1 MIKFVL
7 SWVTGL
13 SSAVLLA
20 SALFVT
26 GATAQANQA
35 TGQQDP
41 VHQKPAHQNS
51 VHQDNSNQG
60 DSNEDVL
67 VIYGAAYLS
76 EMKPLLDDFQRRNPD
91 ITVRYQAMSSNV
103 LDAHIRDQK
112 PDQPDITIS
121 SVMDLQLRLVNDG
134 YALPYQINVPGY
146 GSQSGIVPHWSQW
159 RNGLFGFSYEPA
171 VIVFN
176 EAFLEGKEVPLSR
189 VELLSF
195 IRQHSDELMG
205 KIGLFDIRDVGIGYL
220 LWSFERAQTSNYG
233 QFLELF
239 NLHHARTFDSSAS
252 MLKALT
258 NGDISIA
265 YNIMGSYANSWESK
279 HKDVVIVAANDY
291 TPVVIRTAFI
301 NKTTPRPAQ
310 AQAFIDYL
318 FSYSGQ
324 KLMAE
329 ETNMPPVRTDIK
341 SAKSAVVLREQ
352 FANQLKPLPLDV
364 SLLIFSDQSKKS
376 LVITEW
382 ESALKSYD

>member
-1 MIKFVL
+1 MMKSLRI
-7 SWVTGL
+7 WIAGL
-13 SSAVLLA
+13 TSAVLLA
-20 SALFVT
+20 STLFVT
-26 GATAQANQA
+26 NATAQANQ
-35 TGQQDP
+35 GSGPQD
-41 VHQKPAHQNS
+41 S

-60 DSNEDVL
+60 DGNEDAL

-76 EMKPLLDDFQRRNPD
+76 EMKPLLDDFQRRNPE

-159 RNGLFGFSYEPA
+159 RNELFGFSYEPA

-176 EAFLEGKEVPLSR
+176 ESFLEGKEVPLSR

-195 IRQHSDELMG
+195 IRLYSEELMG

-239 NLHHARTFDSSAS
+239 NLHQARTFDSSAS
-252 MLKALT
+252 MLQALT
-258 NGDISIA
+258 DGDIAIA

-301 NKTTPRPAQ
+301 NKTTSRLEQ

-324 KLMAE
+324 KLMAK

-341 SAKSAVVLREQ
+341 SAKSAAVLREQ

>member
-1 MIKFVL
+1 MKSLRIWIV
-7 SWVTGL
+7 GL
-13 SSAVLLA
+13 TSTAMLA
-20 SALFVT
+20 STLFVT
-26 GATAQANQA
+26 DANARANQGA
-35 TGQQDP
+35 GRQDS
-41 VHQKPAHQNS
+41 VLQDS

-60 DSNEDVL
+60 DGNEDAL

-134 YALPYQINVPGY
+134 YALPYQINVAGY

-159 RNGLFGFSYEPA
+159 RNELFGFSYEPA
-171 VIVFN
+171 LIVFN
-176 EAFLEGKEVPLSR
+176 ESFLEGKEVPLSR

-195 IRQHSDELMG
+195 IRLHSNELMG

-239 NLHHARTFDSSAS
+239 NLHQARTFDSSAS
-252 MLKALT
+252 MLQALT
-258 NGDISIA
+258 DGDIAIA

-301 NKTTPRPAQ
+301 NKTTPRLEQ

-324 KLMAE
+324 KLMAK

-341 SAKSAVVLREQ
+341 SAKSAAVLREQ

>member
-1 MIKFVL
+1 MMKSLRIWIV
-7 SWVTGL
+7 GL
-13 SSAVLLA
+13 TSTAMLA
-20 SALFVT
+20 STLFVT
-26 GATAQANQA
+26 DANARANQGA
-35 TGQQDP
+35 GRQDS
-41 VHQKPAHQNS
+41 VLQDS

-60 DSNEDVL
+60 DGNEDAL

-134 YALPYQINVPGY
+134 YALPYQINVAGY

-159 RNGLFGFSYEPA
+159 RNELFGFSYEPA
-171 VIVFN
+171 LIVFN
-176 EAFLEGKEVPLSR
+176 ESFLEGKEVPLSR

-195 IRQHSDELMG
+195 IRLHSNELMG

-239 NLHHARTFDSSAS
+239 NLHQARTFDSSAS
-252 MLKALT
+252 MLQALT
-258 NGDISIA
+258 DGDIAIA

-301 NKTTPRPAQ
+301 NKTTPRLEQ

-324 KLMAE
+324 KLMAK

-341 SAKSAVVLREQ
+341 SAKSAAVLREQ

>member
-1 MIKFVL
+1 MIKL
-7 SWVTGL
+7 IRAWITGL
-13 SSAVLLA
+13 TSAALLA

-26 GATAQANQA
+26 NATAQANQGA
-35 TGQQDP
+35 SRQDS
-41 VHQKPAHQNS
+41 VLQDS

-60 DSNEDVL
+60 DHNEGAL
-67 VIYGAAYLS
+67 VIYGATYLS
-76 EMKPLLDDFQRRNPD
+76 EIKPLLDDFQRRNPE

-159 RNGLFGFSYEPA
+159 RNELFGFSYEPA

-176 EAFLEGKEVPLSR
+176 ESFLEGKEVPLSR

-195 IRQHSDELMG
+195 IRLHSEELMG
-205 KIGLFDIRDVGIGYL
+205 KVGLFDIRDVGIGYL

-239 NLHHARTFDSSAS
+239 NLHQARTFDSSAS
-252 MLKALT
+252 MLQALT
-258 NGDISIA
+258 NGDIAIA

-301 NKTTPRPAQ
+301 NKTTPRLEQ

-324 KLMAE
+324 KLMAK

-341 SAKSAVVLREQ
+341 SAKSAAVLREQ

>member
-1 MIKFVL
+1 MMKLILTWIV
-7 SWVTGL
+7 GL
-13 SSAVLLA
+13 TSTAMLA
-20 SALFVT
+20 STLFVT
-26 GATAQANQA
+26 DANARANQGA
-35 TGQQDP
+35 GRQDS
-41 VHQKPAHQNS
+41 VLQDS

-60 DSNEDVL
+60 DGNEDAL

-76 EMKPLLDDFQRRNPD
+76 EMKPLLDDFQRRNPE

-134 YALPYQINVPGY
+134 YALPYQINVAGY

-159 RNGLFGFSYEPA
+159 RNELFGFSYEPA

-176 EAFLEGKEVPLSR
+176 ESFLEGKEVPLSR

-195 IRQHSDELMG
+195 IRLHSDELMG

-239 NLHHARTFDSSAS
+239 NLHQARTFDSSAS
-252 MLKALT
+252 MLQALT
-258 NGDISIA
+258 DGDIAIA

-301 NKTTPRPAQ
+301 NKTTPRLEQ

-324 KLMAE
+324 KLMAK

-341 SAKSAVVLREQ
+341 SAKSAAVLREQ

>member
-1 MIKFVL
+1 MMKSLRI
-7 SWVTGL
+7 WIAGL
-13 SSAVLLA
+13 TAAVLLA
-20 SALFVT
+20 STLFVT
-26 GATAQANQA
+26 NATAQANQ
-35 TGQQDP
+35 GIN
-41 VHQKPAHQNS
+41 HQGSAHQDSVLQGS

-60 DSNEDVL
+60 DGNEDAL

-76 EMKPLLDDFQRRNPD
+76 EMKPLLDDFQRRNPE

-134 YALPYQINVPGY
+134 YALPYQINLPGY

-159 RNGLFGFSYEPA
+159 RNELFGFSYEPA

-176 EAFLEGKEVPLSR
+176 ESFLEGKEVPLSR

-195 IRQHSDELMG
+195 IRLHSEELMG

-239 NLHHARTFDSSAS
+239 NLHQARTFDSSAS
-252 MLKALT
+252 MLQALT
-258 NGDISIA
+258 DGDIAIA

-279 HKDVVIVAANDY
+279 YKDVVIVAANDY

-301 NKTTPRPAQ
+301 NKTTPRLEQ

-324 KLMAE
+324 KLMAK
-329 ETNMPPVRTDIK
+329 ETNMPPVRIDIK
-341 SAKSAVVLREQ
+341 SAKSAAVLREQ

>member
-1 MIKFVL
+1 MMKLILTWIV
-7 SWVTGL
+7 GL
-13 SSAVLLA
+13 TSTAMLA
-20 SALFVT
+20 STLFVT
-26 GATAQANQA
+26 DANARANQGA
-35 TGQQDP
+35 GRQDS
-41 VHQKPAHQNS
+41 VLQDS

-60 DSNEDVL
+60 DGNEDAL

-76 EMKPLLDDFQRRNPD
+76 ELKPLLDDFQRRNPE

-134 YALPYQINVPGY
+134 YALPYQINVAGY

-159 RNGLFGFSYEPA
+159 RNELFGFSYEPA

-176 EAFLEGKEVPLSR
+176 ESFLEGKEVPLSR

-195 IRQHSDELMG
+195 IRLHSDELMG

-239 NLHHARTFDSSAS
+239 NLHQARTFDSSAS
-252 MLKALT
+252 MLQALT
-258 NGDISIA
+258 DGDIAIA

-301 NKTTPRPAQ
+301 NKTTPRLEQ

-324 KLMAE
+324 KLMAK

-341 SAKSAVVLREQ
+341 SAKSAAVLREQ

>member
-1 MIKFVL
+1 MKSLRIWIV
-7 SWVTGL
+7 GL
-13 SSAVLLA
+13 TSTAMLA
-20 SALFVT
+20 STLFVT
-26 GATAQANQA
+26 DVNARANQGA
-35 TGQQDP
+35 GRQDS
-41 VHQKPAHQNS
+41 VLQDS

-60 DSNEDVL
+60 DGNEDAL

-134 YALPYQINVPGY
+134 YALPYHINVAGY

-159 RNGLFGFSYEPA
+159 RNELFGFSYEPA

-176 EAFLEGKEVPLSR
+176 ESFLEGKEVPLSR

-195 IRQHSDELMG
+195 IRLHSDELMG

-239 NLHHARTFDSSAS
+239 NLHQARTFDSSAS
-252 MLKALT
+252 MLQALT
-258 NGDISIA
+258 DGDIAIA

-291 TPVVIRTAFI
+291 TPVIIRTAFI
-301 NKTTPRPAQ
+301 NKTTPRLEQ

-324 KLMAE
+324 KLMAK

-341 SAKSAVVLREQ
+341 SAKSAAVLREQ

>member
-1 MIKFVL
+1 MIKL
-7 SWVTGL
+7 IRAWITGL
-13 SSAVLLA
+13 TSAALLA

-26 GATAQANQA
+26 NATAQANQG
-35 TGQQDP
+35 TSRQDS
-41 VHQKPAHQNS
+41 VLQDS

-60 DSNEDVL
+60 DHNEGAL

-76 EMKPLLDDFQRRNPD
+76 EIKPLLDDFQRRNPE

-159 RNGLFGFSYEPA
+159 RNELFGFSYEPA

-176 EAFLEGKEVPLSR
+176 ESFLEGKEVPLSR

-195 IRQHSDELMG
+195 IRLHSEELMG
-205 KIGLFDIRDVGIGYL
+205 KVGLFDIRDVGIGYL

-239 NLHHARTFDSSAS
+239 NLHQARTFDSSAS
-252 MLKALT
+252 MLQALT
-258 NGDISIA
+258 NGDIAIA

-301 NKTTPRPAQ
+301 NKTTPRLEQ

-324 KLMAE
+324 KLMAK

-341 SAKSAVVLREQ
+341 SAKSAAVLREQ

>member
-1 MIKFVL
+1 MMKLILTWIV
-7 SWVTGL
+7 GL
-13 SSAVLLA
+13 TSTAMLA
-20 SALFVT
+20 STLFVT
-26 GATAQANQA
+26 NATAQANQ
-35 TGQQDP
+35 GIN
-41 VHQKPAHQNS
+41 HQGSAHQDS
-51 VHQDNSNQG
+51 VLQGNNNQD
-60 DSNEDVL
+60 DDNEDAL

-159 RNGLFGFSYEPA
+159 RNELFGFSYEPA

-176 EAFLEGKEVPLSR
+176 ESFLEGKEVPLSR

-195 IRQHSDELMG
+195 IRLHSDELMG

-252 MLKALT
+252 MLQALT
-258 NGDISIA
+258 NGDIAIA

-301 NKTTPRPAQ
+301 NKTTPRLEQ

-324 KLMAE
+324 KLMAK

-341 SAKSAVVLREQ
+341 SAKSAAVLREQ

-376 LVITEW
+376 LVTTEW

>member
-1 MIKFVL
+1 MKSLRIWIV
-7 SWVTGL
+7 GL
-13 SSAVLLA
+13 TSTAMLA
-20 SALFVT
+20 STLFVT
-26 GATAQANQA
+26 DVNARANQGA
-35 TGQQDP
+35 GRQD
-41 VHQKPAHQNS
+41 S

-60 DSNEDVL
+60 DGNEDAL

-134 YALPYQINVPGY
+134 YALPYQINVAGY

-159 RNGLFGFSYEPA
+159 RNELFGFSYEPA

-176 EAFLEGKEVPLSR
+176 ESFLEGKEVPLSR

-195 IRQHSDELMG
+195 IRLHSDELMG

-239 NLHHARTFDSSAS
+239 NLHQARTFDSSAS
-252 MLKALT
+252 MLQALT
-258 NGDISIA
+258 DGDIAIA

-279 HKDVVIVAANDY
+279 HKDVVIVATNDY
-291 TPVVIRTAFI
+291 TPVIIRTAFI
-301 NKTTPRPAQ
+301 NKTTPRLEQ

-324 KLMAE
+324 KLMAK

-341 SAKSAVVLREQ
+341 SAKSAAVLREQ

>member
-1 MIKFVL
+1 MIKL
-7 SWVTGL
+7 IRAWITGL
-13 SSAVLLA
+13 TSAALLA

-26 GATAQANQA
+26 NATAQANQG
-35 TGQQDP
+35 TSRQDS
-41 VHQKPAHQNS
+41 VLQDS

-60 DSNEDVL
+60 DHNEGAL

-76 EMKPLLDDFQRRNPD
+76 EIKPLLDDFQGRNPE

-159 RNGLFGFSYEPA
+159 RNELFGFSYEPA

-176 EAFLEGKEVPLSR
+176 ESFLEGKEVPLSR

-195 IRQHSDELMG
+195 IRLHSEELMG
-205 KIGLFDIRDVGIGYL
+205 KVGLFDIRDVGIGYL

-239 NLHHARTFDSSAS
+239 NLHQARTFDSSAS
-252 MLKALT
+252 MLQALT
-258 NGDISIA
+258 NGDIAIA

-301 NKTTPRPAQ
+301 NKTTPRLEQ

-324 KLMAE
+324 KLMAK

-341 SAKSAVVLREQ
+341 SAKSAAVLREQ

>member
-1 MIKFVL
+1 MKLIL
-7 SWVTGL
+7 TWIAGL
-13 SSAVLLA
+13 TSAVLLA
-20 SALFVT
+20 STLFIT
-26 GATAQANQA
+26 SAIAQTNQGINHQGSA
-35 TGQQDP
+35 PQD
-41 VHQKPAHQNS
+41 S
-51 VHQDNSNQG
+51 VLQDSAHQDNSNQG
-60 DSNEDVL
+60 DGNEDAL

-76 EMKPLLDDFQRRNPD
+76 EMKPLLDDFQHRNSE

-146 GSQSGIVPHWSQW
+146 SSQSGIVPHWSQW
-159 RNGLFGFSYEPA
+159 RNELFGFSYEPA

-176 EAFLEGKEVPLSR
+176 ESFLEGKEVPLSR

-195 IRQHSDELMG
+195 IRLHSDELMG
-205 KIGLFDIRDVGIGYL
+205 KIGLFDIRGVGIGYL

-239 NLHHARTFDSSAS
+239 NLHQARTFDSSAS
-252 MLKALT
+252 MLQALT
-258 NGDISIA
+258 NGDIAIA

-301 NKTTPRPAQ
+301 NKTTPREEQ

-324 KLMAE
+324 KLMAK

-341 SAKSAVVLREQ
+341 SAKSAAVLREQ

-376 LVITEW
+376 LVTTEW

>member
-1 MIKFVL
+1 MMKSLRI
-7 SWVTGL
+7 WIAGL
-13 SSAVLLA
+13 TSAVLLA
-20 SALFVT
+20 STLFVT
-26 GATAQANQA
+26 NATAQANQ
-35 TGQQDP
+35 GSGPQD
-41 VHQKPAHQNS
+41 S
-51 VHQDNSNQG
+51 VLQDNSNQG
-60 DSNEDVL
+60 DDNEDAL

-76 EMKPLLDDFQRRNPD
+76 EMKPLLDDFQRRNPE

-159 RNGLFGFSYEPA
+159 RNELFGFSYEPA

-176 EAFLEGKEVPLSR
+176 ESFLEGKEVPLSR

-195 IRQHSDELMG
+195 IRLHSDELMG

-239 NLHHARTFDSSAS
+239 NLHQARTFDSSAS
-252 MLKALT
+252 MLQALT
-258 NGDISIA
+258 DGDIAIA

-301 NKTTPRPAQ
+301 NKTTPRLEQ

-324 KLMAE
+324 KLMAK

-341 SAKSAVVLREQ
+341 SAKSAAVLREQ

-376 LVITEW
+376 LVVTEW

>member
-1 MIKFVL
+1 MIKL
-7 SWVTGL
+7 IRAWITGL
-13 SSAVLLA
+13 TSAVLLA

-26 GATAQANQA
+26 NATAQANQGA
-35 TGQQDP
+35 SRQD
-41 VHQKPAHQNS
+41 S

-60 DSNEDVL
+60 DDNEDAL

-159 RNGLFGFSYEPA
+159 RNELFGFSYEPA

-176 EAFLEGKEVPLSR
+176 QAFLEGKEVPLSR

-252 MLKALT
+252 MLQALT
-258 NGDISIA
+258 DGDIAIA

-301 NKTTPRPAQ
+301 NKTTPRLEQ

-324 KLMAE
+324 KLMAK

-341 SAKSAVVLREQ
+341 SAKSAAVLREQ

>member
-1 MIKFVL
+1 MMKLILTWIV
-7 SWVTGL
+7 GL
-13 SSAVLLA
+13 TSTAMLA
-20 SALFVT
+20 STLFVT
-26 GATAQANQA
+26 DANARANHGA
-35 TGQQDP
+35 GRQDS
-41 VHQKPAHQNS
+41 VLQDS

-60 DSNEDVL
+60 DGNEDAL

-76 EMKPLLDDFQRRNPD
+76 EMKPLLDDFQRRNPE

-134 YALPYQINVPGY
+134 YALPYQINVAGY

-159 RNGLFGFSYEPA
+159 RNELFGFSYEPA

-176 EAFLEGKEVPLSR
+176 ESFLEGKEVPLSR

-195 IRQHSDELMG
+195 IRLHSDELMG

-239 NLHHARTFDSSAS
+239 NLHQARTFDSSAS
-252 MLKALT
+252 MLQALT
-258 NGDISIA
+258 DGDIAIA

-301 NKTTPRPAQ
+301 NKTTPRLEQ

-324 KLMAE
+324 KLMAK

-341 SAKSAVVLREQ
+341 SAKSAAVLREQ

>member
-1 MIKFVL
+1 MIKL
-7 SWVTGL
+7 IRAWITGL
-13 SSAVLLA
+13 TSAALLA

-26 GATAQANQA
+26 NATAQANQGA
-35 TGQQDP
+35 SRQDS
-41 VHQKPAHQNS
+41 VLQDS

-60 DSNEDVL
+60 DHNEGAL

-76 EMKPLLDDFQRRNPD
+76 EIKPLLDDFQRRNPE

-159 RNGLFGFSYEPA
+159 RNELFGFSYEPA

-176 EAFLEGKEVPLSR
+176 ESFLEGKEVPLSR

-195 IRQHSDELMG
+195 IRLHSEELMG
-205 KIGLFDIRDVGIGYL
+205 KVGLFDIRDVGIGYL

-239 NLHHARTFDSSAS
+239 NLHQARTFDSSAS
-252 MLKALT
+252 MLQALT
-258 NGDISIA
+258 DGDIAIA

-301 NKTTPRPAQ
+301 NKTTPRLEQ

-324 KLMAE
+324 KLMAK

-341 SAKSAVVLREQ
+341 SAKSAAVLREQ

-376 LVITEW
+376 LVVTEW

>member
-1 MIKFVL
+1 MIKL
-7 SWVTGL
+7 IRAWITGL
-13 SSAVLLA
+13 TSAALLA

-26 GATAQANQA
+26 NATAQANQGA
-35 TGQQDP
+35 SRQDS
-41 VHQKPAHQNS
+41 VLQDS

-60 DSNEDVL
+60 DHNEGAL

-76 EMKPLLDDFQRRNPD
+76 EIKPLLDDFQGRNPE

-159 RNGLFGFSYEPA
+159 RNELFGFSYEPA

-176 EAFLEGKEVPLSR
+176 ESFLEGKEVPLSR

-195 IRQHSDELMG
+195 IRLHSEELMG
-205 KIGLFDIRDVGIGYL
+205 KVGLFDIRDVGIGYL

-239 NLHHARTFDSSAS
+239 NLHQARTFDSSAS
-252 MLKALT
+252 MLQALT
-258 NGDISIA
+258 NGDIAIA

-301 NKTTPRPAQ
+301 NKTTPRLEQ

-324 KLMAE
+324 KLMAK

-341 SAKSAVVLREQ
+341 SAKSAAVLREQ

>member
-1 MIKFVL
+1 MMKLILTWIV
-7 SWVTGL
+7 GL
-13 SSAVLLA
+13 TSTAMLA
-20 SALFVT
+20 STLFVT
-26 GATAQANQA
+26 NATAQANQ
-35 TGQQDP
+35 GIN
-41 VHQKPAHQNS
+41 HQGSAHQDS
-51 VHQDNSNQG
+51 VLQGNNNQD
-60 DSNEDVL
+60 DDNEDAL

-134 YALPYQINVPGY
+134 YALPYQINVAGY

-159 RNGLFGFSYEPA
+159 RNELFGFSYEPA

-176 EAFLEGKEVPLSR
+176 ESFLEGKEVPLSR

-195 IRQHSDELMG
+195 IRLHSEELMG

-239 NLHHARTFDSSAS
+239 NLHQARTFDSSAS
-252 MLKALT
+252 MLQALT
-258 NGDISIA
+258 DGDIAIA

-301 NKTTPRPAQ
+301 NKTTPRVEQ

-324 KLMAE
+324 KLMAK

-341 SAKSAVVLREQ
+341 SAKSAAVLREQ

>member
-1 MIKFVL
+1 MMKLILTWIV
-7 SWVTGL
+7 GL
-13 SSAVLLA
+13 TSTAMLA
-20 SALFVT
+20 STLFVT
-26 GATAQANQA
+26 DANARANQGA
-35 TGQQDP
+35 GRQDS
-41 VHQKPAHQNS
+41 VLQDS

-60 DSNEDVL
+60 DGNEDAL

-76 EMKPLLDDFQRRNPD
+76 EMKPLLDDFQRRNPE

-134 YALPYQINVPGY
+134 YALPYQINVAGY

-159 RNGLFGFSYEPA
+159 RNELFGFSYEPA

-176 EAFLEGKEVPLSR
+176 ESFLEGKEVPLSR

-195 IRQHSDELMG
+195 IRLHSDELMG

-239 NLHHARTFDSSAS
+239 NLHQARTFDSSAS
-252 MLKALT
+252 MLQALT
-258 NGDISIA
+258 DGDIAIA

-301 NKTTPRPAQ
+301 NKTTPRLEQ

-324 KLMAE
+324 KLMAK

-341 SAKSAVVLREQ
+341 SAKSAAVLREQ

-382 ESALKSYD
+382 ENALKSYD

>member
-1 MIKFVL
+1 MMKSLRI
-7 SWVTGL
+7 WIAGL
-13 SSAVLLA
+13 TSAVLLA
-20 SALFVT
+20 STLFVT
-26 GATAQANQA
+26 NATAQANQGA
-35 TGQQDP
+35 SRQD
-41 VHQKPAHQNS
+41 S
-51 VHQDNSNQG
+51 VLQGNNNQD
-60 DSNEDVL
+60 DDNEDAL

-76 EMKPLLDDFQRRNPD
+76 EMKPLLDDFQRRNPE

-159 RNGLFGFSYEPA
+159 RNELFGFSYEPA

-176 EAFLEGKEVPLSR
+176 ESFLEGKEVPLSR

-195 IRQHSDELMG
+195 IRLHSEELMG

-252 MLKALT
+252 MLQALT
-258 NGDISIA
+258 DGDIAIA

-301 NKTTPRPAQ
+301 NKTTPRLEQ

-324 KLMAE
+324 KLMAK

-341 SAKSAVVLREQ
+341 SAKSAAVLREQ

>member
-1 MIKFVL
+1 MKSLRIWIV
-7 SWVTGL
+7 GL
-13 SSAVLLA
+13 TSTAMLA
-20 SALFVT
+20 STLFVT
-26 GATAQANQA
+26 DVNARANQGA
-35 TGQQDP
+35 GRQD
-41 VHQKPAHQNS
+41 S

-60 DSNEDVL
+60 DGNEDAL

-134 YALPYQINVPGY
+134 YALPYQINVAGY

-159 RNGLFGFSYEPA
+159 RNELFGFSYEPA

-176 EAFLEGKEVPLSR
+176 ESFLEGKEVPLSR

-195 IRQHSDELMG
+195 IRLHSDELMG

-239 NLHHARTFDSSAS
+239 NLHQARTFDSSAS
-252 MLKALT
+252 MLQALT
-258 NGDISIA
+258 DGDIAIA

-291 TPVVIRTAFI
+291 TPVIIRTAFI
-301 NKTTPRPAQ
+301 NKTTPRLEQ

-324 KLMAE
+324 KLMAK

-341 SAKSAVVLREQ
+341 SAKSAAVLREQ

>member
-1 MIKFVL
+1 MMKLILTWIV
-7 SWVTGL
+7 GL
-13 SSAVLLA
+13 TSTAMLA
-20 SALFVT
+20 STLFVT
-26 GATAQANQA
+26 DANARANQGA
-35 TGQQDP
+35 GRQDS
-41 VHQKPAHQNS
+41 VLQDS

-60 DSNEDVL
+60 DGNEDAL

-76 EMKPLLDDFQRRNPD
+76 EMKPLLNDFQRRNPE

-134 YALPYQINVPGY
+134 YALPYQINVAGY

-159 RNGLFGFSYEPA
+159 RNELFGFSYEPA

-176 EAFLEGKEVPLSR
+176 ESFLEGKEVPLSR

-195 IRQHSDELMG
+195 IRLHSDELMG

-239 NLHHARTFDSSAS
+239 NLHQARTFDSSAS
-252 MLKALT
+252 MLQALT
-258 NGDISIA
+258 DGDIAIA

-301 NKTTPRPAQ
+301 NKTTPRLEQ

-324 KLMAE
+324 KLMAK

-341 SAKSAVVLREQ
+341 SAKSAAVLREQ

>member
-1 MIKFVL
+1 MIKL
-7 SWVTGL
+7 IRAWITGL
-13 SSAVLLA
+13 TSAALLA

-26 GATAQANQA
+26 NATAQANQGA
-35 TGQQDP
+35 SRQDS
-41 VHQKPAHQNS
+41 VLQDS

-60 DSNEDVL
+60 DHNEGAL

-76 EMKPLLDDFQRRNPD
+76 EIKPLLDDFQRRNPE

-159 RNGLFGFSYEPA
+159 RNELFGFSYEPA

-176 EAFLEGKEVPLSR
+176 ESFLEGKEVPLSR

-195 IRQHSDELMG
+195 IRLHSEELMG
-205 KIGLFDIRDVGIGYL
+205 KVGLFDIRDVGIGYL

-239 NLHHARTFDSSAS
+239 NLHQARTFDSSAS
-252 MLKALT
+252 MLQALT
-258 NGDISIA
+258 NGDIAIA

-301 NKTTPRPAQ
+301 NKTTPRLEQ

-324 KLMAE
+324 KLMAK

-341 SAKSAVVLREQ
+341 SAKSAAVLREQ

>member
-1 MIKFVL
+1 M
-7 SWVTGL
+7 
-13 SSAVLLA
+13 LA
-20 SALFVT
+20 STLFVT
-26 GATAQANQA
+26 DANARANQGA
-35 TGQQDP
+35 GRQDS
-41 VHQKPAHQNS
+41 VLQDS

-60 DSNEDVL
+60 DGNEDAL

-76 EMKPLLDDFQRRNPD
+76 EMKPLLDDFQRRNPE

-134 YALPYQINVPGY
+134 YALPYQINVAGY

-159 RNGLFGFSYEPA
+159 RNELFGFSYEPA

-176 EAFLEGKEVPLSR
+176 ESFLEGKEVPLSR

-195 IRQHSDELMG
+195 IRLHSDELMG

-239 NLHHARTFDSSAS
+239 NLHQARTFDSSAS
-252 MLKALT
+252 MLQALT
-258 NGDISIA
+258 DGDIAIA

-301 NKTTPRPAQ
+301 NKTTPRLEQ

-324 KLMAE
+324 KLMAK

-341 SAKSAVVLREQ
+341 SAKSAAVLREQ

-376 LVITEW
+376 LVVTEW

>member
-1 MIKFVL
+1 MMKSLRIWIV
-7 SWVTGL
+7 GL
-13 SSAVLLA
+13 TSTAMLA
-20 SALFVT
+20 STLFVT
-26 GATAQANQA
+26 DVNARANQGA
-35 TGQQDP
+35 GRQD
-41 VHQKPAHQNS
+41 S

-60 DSNEDVL
+60 DGNEDAL

-134 YALPYQINVPGY
+134 YALPYQINVAGY
-146 GSQSGIVPHWSQW
+146 GSQSGVVPHWSQW
-159 RNGLFGFSYEPA
+159 RNELFGFSYEPA

-176 EAFLEGKEVPLSR
+176 ESFLEGKEVPLSR

-195 IRQHSDELMG
+195 IRLHSDELMG

-239 NLHHARTFDSSAS
+239 NLHQARTFDSSAS
-252 MLKALT
+252 MLQALT
-258 NGDISIA
+258 DGDIAIA

-301 NKTTPRPAQ
+301 NKTTPRLEQ

-324 KLMAE
+324 KLMAK

-341 SAKSAVVLREQ
+341 SAKSAAVLREQ

>member
-1 MIKFVL
+1 MMKLILTWIV
-7 SWVTGL
+7 GL
-13 SSAVLLA
+13 TSTAMLA
-20 SALFVT
+20 STLFVT
-26 GATAQANQA
+26 DANARANQGA
-35 TGQQDP
+35 GRQDS
-41 VHQKPAHQNS
+41 VLQDS

-60 DSNEDVL
+60 DGNEDAL

-76 EMKPLLDDFQRRNPD
+76 EMKPLLDDFQRRNPE

-134 YALPYQINVPGY
+134 YALPYQINVAGY

-159 RNGLFGFSYEPA
+159 RNELFGFSYEPA

-176 EAFLEGKEVPLSR
+176 ESFLEGKEVPLSR

-195 IRQHSDELMG
+195 IRLHSDELMG

-239 NLHHARTFDSSAS
+239 NLHQARTFDSSAS
-252 MLKALT
+252 MLQALT
-258 NGDISIA
+258 DGDIAIA

-279 HKDVVIVAANDY
+279 HKDVMIVAANDY

-301 NKTTPRPAQ
+301 NKTTPRLEQ

-324 KLMAE
+324 KLMAK

-341 SAKSAVVLREQ
+341 SAKSAAVLREQ